1 MRHLEDLDGK
11 ISDRREQIELCS
23 MILNDL
29 LEIQKI
35 VAVGFCF
42 IVCFKMFVLKLLI
55 HVYFGRREDL
65 RTHHVENRI
74 TERFHYDYDWKS
86 LQVCVNVNKILM

>member
-1 MRHLEDLDGK
+1 MSFLKQCPSVRHLEALDGK
-11 ISDRREQIELCS
+11 ISDRQEQIELCN

-42 IVCFKMFVLKLLI
+42 IEFVLKCCSQHSSFKCL
-55 HVYFGRREDL
+55 F
-65 RTHHVENRI
+65 
-74 TERFHYDYDWKS
+74 W
-86 LQVCVNVNKILM
+86 